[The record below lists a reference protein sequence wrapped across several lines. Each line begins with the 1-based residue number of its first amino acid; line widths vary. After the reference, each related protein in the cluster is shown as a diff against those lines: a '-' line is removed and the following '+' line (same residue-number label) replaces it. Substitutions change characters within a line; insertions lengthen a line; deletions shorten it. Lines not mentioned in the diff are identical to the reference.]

1 MTKDV
6 YVKRYNRIKGGVYLM
21 EDINNKNKII
31 RVLDIY
37 TKLIQGEV
45 VNKVEQARNYNV
57 NERSIQRDIEDIRN
71 YMDKQ
76 MESTGIIN
84 SVVYDRKLNGYK
96 LEQEYTTKLSNS
108 EALAICKI
116 LLDSRAFTK
125 DEMQN
130 MLKK

>member
-1 MTKDV
+1 
-6 YVKRYNRIKGGVYLM
+6 M